1 MVVSGPSGVGK
12 TTVVT
17 ELLKVPGITRSV
29 SATTRPARGQEL
41 HGRDYYFMTMEQF
54 EEGVRRNEFLEHA
67 TINGKR
73 YGTPRKAVDEQVA
86 AGRVVLLAI
95 DVQGA
100 AALRAMK
107 MAFVGVFLLPPSMEE
122 LERRILGR
130 GDTPPEEARRRLALA
145 KEEITQAGTYD
156 VKVMNVTVADT
167 VKTIVV
173 ELKKRQI
180 LQEAS

>member
-1 MVVSGPSGVGK
+1 VVSGPSGVGK

-17 ELLKVPGITRSV
+17 ELLKVPGITRSI
-29 SATTRPARGQEL
+29 SATTRAARGQEV
-41 HGRDYYFMTMEQF
+41 HGRDYFFMTMEQF
-54 EEGVRRNEFLEHA
+54 DEGVRKGDFLEHA
-67 TINGKR
+67 MINGKR
-73 YGTPRKAVDEQVA
+73 YGTPRTAVEASVA

-107 MAFVGVFLLPPSMEE
+107 MPFVGVFLLPPSMEE

-145 KEEITQAGTYD
+145 KEEVRQAGTYD
-156 VKVMNVTVADT
+156 VQVTNVTVAET
-167 VKTIVV
+167 VRTIVV